1 MYEFNGRRGLPTLL
15 AFARGGYRAGAAH
28 MMVPAEILPDA
39 SIYWLLAEAMWPAVK
54 QVCARAPQPT
64 TATRHSLLSPR
75 HLPPTTYHLPPT
87 TYDRPPTTDYSL
99 REAVL
104 QAVMYSLGLV
114 LGLKAIIK
122 VLLWCLRGRGG
133 GQDEAG
139 GDKAEAREK
148 AE

>member
-1 MYEFNGRRGLPTLL
+1 MPCS
-15 AFARGGYRAGAAH
+15 A
-28 MMVPAEILPDA
+28 PATHH
-39 SIYWLLAEAMWPAVK
+39 
-54 QVCARAPQPT
+54 R
-64 TATRHSLLSPR
+64 
-75 HLPPTTYHLPPT
+75 PPT
-87 TYDRPPTTDYSL
+87 TYDRPPTIDCSL
-99 REAVL
+99 RGAVL
-104 QAVMYSLGLV
+104 QAVTYSLGLV

>member
-1 MYEFNGRRGLPTLL
+1 M
-15 AFARGGYRAGAAH
+15 ARGQAG
-28 MMVPAEILPDA
+28 VGT
-39 SIYWLLAEAMWPAVK
+39 
-54 QVCARAPQPT
+54 RAPADPGYSALTAQP
-64 TATRHSLLSPR
+64 PPPI
-75 HLPPTTYHLPPT
+75 PPTTYHL
-87 TYDRPPTTDYSL
+87 PPTTDYSL

-122 VLLWCLRGRGG
+122 VLLWCLRGRTG

-139 GDKAEAREK
+139 GDKAETRGK

>member
-1 MYEFNGRRGLPTLL
+1 M
-15 AFARGGYRAGAAH
+15 ARGQAGVRTRASADHCYSPLTA
-28 MMVPAEILPDA
+28 
-39 SIYWLLAEAMWPAVK
+39 
-54 QVCARAPQPT
+54 QP
-64 TATRHSLLSPR
+64 P
-75 HLPPTTYHLPPT
+75 PPTTYHLPPT
-87 TYDRPPTTDYSL
+87 TYHRPPTTDYSL

>member
-1 MYEFNGRRGLPTLL
+1 M
-15 AFARGGYRAGAAH
+15 ARGQAGVRTRASADPGYSPLTAQP
-28 MMVPAEILPDA
+28 PA
-39 SIYWLLAEAMWPAVK
+39 
-54 QVCARAPQPT
+54 T
-64 TATRHSLLSPR
+64 H
-75 HLPPTTYHLPPT
+75 HLPPTTDHRLLT
-87 TYDRPPTTDYSL
+87 AWS
-99 REAVL
+99 VL

-139 GDKAEAREK
+139 GDKAETREK

>member
-1 MYEFNGRRGLPTLL
+1 M
-15 AFARGGYRAGAAH
+15 ARGQAGVRTRASADHCYSPLTA
-28 MMVPAEILPDA
+28 
-39 SIYWLLAEAMWPAVK
+39 
-54 QVCARAPQPT
+54 QP
-64 TATRHSLLSPR
+64 P
-75 HLPPTTYHLPPT
+75 PPTTYHL
-87 TYDRPPTTDYSL
+87 PPTTDYSL

>member
-1 MYEFNGRRGLPTLL
+1 V
-15 AFARGGYRAGAAH
+15 ARGQAG
-28 MMVPAEILPDA
+28 VRT
-39 SIYWLLAEAMWPAVK
+39 
-54 QVCARAPQPT
+54 RAPADPGYSPLTAQPP
-64 TATRHSLLSPR
+64 ATH
-75 HLPPTTYHLPPT
+75 HLPPTTH
-87 TYDRPPTTDYSL
+87 DRPPTTDYSL